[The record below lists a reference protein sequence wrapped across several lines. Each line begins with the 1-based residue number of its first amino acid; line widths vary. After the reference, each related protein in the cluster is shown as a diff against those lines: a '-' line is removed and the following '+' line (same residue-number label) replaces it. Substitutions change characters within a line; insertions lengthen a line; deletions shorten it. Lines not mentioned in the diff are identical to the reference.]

1 MQTNLT
7 WKKGIFS
14 NLYKIYSNGVQIGNL
29 KNKWFSQ
36 SCISVLDNKE
46 YLFKTKG
53 FFHQKTQI
61 IDTAENKTVGE
72 ISYNS
77 WMTKA
82 TITLNDTSIQWKFD
96 NLWGTKWSVFNS
108 EGISIQYSGSL
119 TCGQI
124 DSTIDDA
131 LLLLS
136 GLFVA
141 NYYWQMTI
149 VIVVAV
155 IVPMSTTATR

>member
-29 KNKWFSQ
+29 KDKSFS
-36 SCISVLDNKE
+36 STCIGALDNKE
-46 YLFKTKG
+46 YLFQTKG
-53 FFHQKTQI
+53 FCTPKTQI

-72 ISYNS
+72 ITYNS

-82 TITLNDTSIQWKFD
+82 TITINDTTIQWKFD
-96 NLWGTKWSVFNS
+96 NLWGTKWSIFNS
-108 EGISIQYSGSL
+108 EGIMIKYSSSL
-119 TCGQI
+119 TGGQI
-124 DSTIDDA
+124 DSNTDDA
-131 LLLLS
+131 LFVLS

-155 IVPMSTTATR
+155 IVPMSTTVSR